1 MLDAIKP
8 YMLDFIL
15 PIIVVVTV
23 FIVIRVIG
31 RENPMEGLKR
41 KWPIVAAM
49 VVVAIG
55 VGVGLQ
61 IGVMRLTAPDVD
73 DIIAGDPLLPTILEA
88 FPEQEPAIRNRLEH
102 AANRGNGAVQREVR
116 SIGFDIGTTLLPR
129 LIGTASDDAVVAFVN
144 VFAANMQTASDQGG
158 STCLSYMM
166 GNTDGSQAPIFSAE
180 AQQTANDV
188 VLRILTEGVIGKPK
202 RSLDDITTSTL
213 LDQVVNRAFALAGDR
228 QLDFDAYADLAAVRD
243 EDAKLRVCWTAL
255 YLHLAIM
262 ELPTA
267 EAAALYRALMAAS

>member
-1 MLDAIKP
+1 MFDAIKP
-8 YMLDFIL
+8 YMLDFML

-23 FIVIRVIG
+23 FIVIRLIG

-61 IGVMRLTAPDVD
+61 IGVMRLTAPTVD
-73 DIIAGDPLLPTILEA
+73 DIIASDPLLPTILES
-88 FPEQEPAIRNRLEH
+88 FPEQEAAIRDRLEH
-102 AANRGNGAVQREVR
+102 AANRGDRAIEREVR
-116 SIGFDIGTTLLPR
+116 SIGFDVGTTLLPR
-129 LIGTASDDAVVAFVN
+129 LIGTASDEAVVAFID
-144 VFAANMQTASDQGG
+144 VFVANMETASDQGG

-166 GNTDGSQAPIFSAE
+166 GNADGSQPPVFSAE

-188 VLRILTEGVIGKPK
+188 VMRILTEGVTGKPK
-202 RSLDDITTSTL
+202 RFLDETTMASL
-213 LDQVVNRAFALAGDR
+213 LDQVVNRSFALAGGR
-228 QLDFDAYADLAAVRD
+228 QLDYDAYADLAAVRG

-255 YLHLAIM
+255 YLHLAIK

-267 EAAALYRALMAAS
+267 EAAGLYRALMAAS